1 MFTYLPLPPLLLFI
15 YFRNPIT
22 NQTEFPLAKTYSERT
37 ILFPPGAI
45 KTYIFTMS
53 QENDF
58 LVRLPD
64 YPNVLQTRIEN
75 RPLHLTHNKPHF
87 ESGKIAFGG
96 PMYSS
101 QPESL
106 EDGMS
111 KITGSIHVCK
121 AATEEEVWEMVRNDP
136 YAKLGVWDLAKTV
149 VTPMKVFV
157 SKPL

>member
-1 MFTYLPLPPLLLFI
+1 M
-15 YFRNPIT
+15 
-22 NQTEFPLAKTYSERT
+22 SEE
-37 ILFPPGAI
+37 L
-45 KTYIFTMS
+45 
-53 QENDF
+53 DF

-64 YPNVLQTRIEN
+64 HPNILQTRIEN

-87 ESGKIAFGG
+87 ESGKISFGG

-111 KITGSIHVCK
+111 KITGSIHLCK
-121 AATEEEVWEMVRNDP
+121 AGTEEEVWEMIRNDP
-136 YAKLGVWDLAKTV
+136 YAKLGVWDLEKAV

-157 SKPL
+157 SKAL